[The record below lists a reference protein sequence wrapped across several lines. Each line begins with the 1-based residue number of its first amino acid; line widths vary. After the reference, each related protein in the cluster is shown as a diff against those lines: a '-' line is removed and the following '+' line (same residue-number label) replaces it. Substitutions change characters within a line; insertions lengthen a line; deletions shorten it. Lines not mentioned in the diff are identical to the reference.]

1 MMLTVLRFIPWDNQ
15 KAWIGSGAWRMIHP
29 LFDVLRIRTSL
40 YPLGLYTGIP
50 DEPLAPMGDLPTPRV
65 GDEASV
71 TCWSLRRWGL
81 SATSCFSTSARI
93 DRAVTWKPCTSQN
106 YSGIAWVFPCFPERF
121 ARSQIPFAGRQFLF
135 SPAVSACSLGGLLLK
150 APVFVRA

>member
-40 YPLGLYTGIP
+40 YPLGLYSGIP

-71 TCWSLRRWGL
+71 TCWSLRRWGSIGNQL
-81 SATSCFSTSARI
+81 FFNIGTDRPRCHVEAVHFSELFG
-93 DRAVTWKPCTSQN
+93 DRM
-106 YSGIAWVFPCFPERF
+106 G
-121 ARSQIPFAGRQFLF
+121 F
-135 SPAVSACSLGGLLLK
+135 SLL
-150 APVFVRA
+150 P